1 MQHEVRFLCVFVI
14 FVVSFFAM
22 PLVLQVA
29 QDPSQSEE
37 AINRAAQFIVN
48 GGVVA
53 FPTETFYGL
62 AALVTHRKAIERV
75 YLLKQRPA
83 HKSLSILITDLAEL
97 QDWVQTVPAEA
108 YHLMARFWPG
118 PLTLVFAAAEHLPAN
133 LTAGTGKVGVRISSH
148 PVAQALVQAV
158 GAPITA
164 TSANR
169 SGAPSCRSTADVL
182 TQLGPDLAAIL
193 DAGLTPGG
201 KVSTIADVTT
211 RPPEI
216 LRIGAIAAQEVLS
229 CWEQNRESG

>member
-1 MQHEVRFLCVFVI
+1 MISVI
-14 FVVSFFAM
+14 SVVQSLVLKM
-22 PLVLQVA
+22 PLILKVEKN
-29 QDPSQSEE
+29 PSQSEE
-37 AINRAAQFIVN
+37 AIRQAAQLIVN

-62 AALVTHRKAIERV
+62 AALATDYQVIDRL
-75 YLLKQRPA
+75 YQLKKRSVQ
-83 HKSLSILITDLAEL
+83 KSLSILIADLAEL
-97 QDWVQTVPAEA
+97 ADWIETIPKQAL
-108 YHLMARFWPG
+108 HLTARFWPG
-118 PLTLVFAAAEHLPAN
+118 PLTLVFAAAIHLPTN
-133 LTAGTGKVGVRISSH
+133 LTADTGKIGVRISSH
-148 PVAQALVQAV
+148 PVAQALVREV

-169 SGAPSCRSTADVL
+169 SRSPSCRSAGEVI
-182 TQLGPDLAAIL
+182 TQLGSDLEAIL

-229 CWEQNRESG
+229 CWEMGT